1 MFNPDYPAPIKKK
14 IYTLDFDMYAT
25 KILDKQDI
33 EETLDRYHE
42 KLKLSFE
49 EVITDELRNI
59 MEPRDE

>member
-1 MFNPDYPAPIKKK
+1 MFNADYAAPIMNKL
-14 IYTLDFDMYAT
+14 YTLDFDMYAT

>member
-1 MFNPDYPAPIKKK
+1 
-14 IYTLDFDMYAT
+14 MYAT